1 MDKMYTELYAEVTT
15 PLTRSYLINVTGDL
29 AALFHRSAQPFLKE
43 IALKRKEKD
52 QFGKRKHNPRLMVE
66 LIEARMQAKK
76 EKIAKL
82 LAKRKS
88 CFK

>member
-1 MDKMYTELYAEVTT
+1 M
-15 PLTRSYLINVTGDL
+15 NVTITVYQSF
-29 AALFHRSAQPFLKE
+29 AATTQPFLKE

-82 LAKRKS
+82 LTKRKS